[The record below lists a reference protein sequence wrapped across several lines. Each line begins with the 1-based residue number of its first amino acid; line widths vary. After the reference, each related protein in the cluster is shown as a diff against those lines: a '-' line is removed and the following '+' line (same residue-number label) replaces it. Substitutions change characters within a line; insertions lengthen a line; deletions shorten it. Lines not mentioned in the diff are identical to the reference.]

1 MSNDTLLR
9 TGLRDEG
16 RLAAL
21 RRARLLDTPPE
32 EAFDRLTRLVC
43 RLLGVPAALVS
54 LVEVD
59 RQFFK
64 SAVGL
69 PQEWMLRRETSLLH
83 SFCQHVVATGAPLLV
98 QDASEHPLV
107 SGSLAIP
114 DLGVA
119 AYLGMPLAT
128 ADGHTLGALCAIDTQ
143 PRIWTPGDAAT
154 LRDLASM
161 TMSEVA
167 LRRLALELEGRAG
180 EEAAARETARARAQR
195 LEALRRLANGVAHE
209 FAGVM
214 QAVQSGVRLAAAR
227 LDQDA
232 AAARS
237 ILALVGDATRRGGAL
252 TERLLAFAP
261 RGELRAERVDVAA
274 LLRRMERAAAGGS
287 GEPLQIRVDAPP
299 HLPAVLADP
308 EELRAVLLGL
318 AASARGAMPEG
329 GVLTL
334 RAALDEVAEGGAA
347 QHPARLRPG
356 PYIRFSVTDTG
367 TGLGTGEQAD
377 AGTAPLAP
385 GWPGPGAGLDLA
397 MARDFAEQA
406 GGGLAQESEAGV
418 GTTVVLW
425 LPAVETVAD
434 GAGAVE
440 TAPEG

>member
-9 TGLRDEG
+9 TELRDEG

-54 LVEVD
+54 LVEAN

-69 PQEWMLRRETSLLH
+69 PQDWMLRRETSLVH

-98 QDASEHPLV
+98 QDAAEHPLV

-167 LRRLALELEGRAG
+167 LRRLALDLEERAG
-180 EEAAARETARARAQR
+180 EEAAARETAQARAQR
-195 LEALRRLANGVAHE
+195 LEALRRLADGVAHE

-261 RGELRAERVDVAA
+261 RGELRAERIDVAA

-287 GEPLQIRVDAPP
+287 GDPLQIRVDAPP
-299 HLPAVLADP
+299 RLPTVLADP
-308 EELRAVLLGL
+308 EELKAVLLGL

-329 GVLTL
+329 GTLTL
-334 RAALDEVAEGGAA
+334 RAALDDVAEGGAPP

-356 PYIRFSVTDTG
+356 AYVRFSVTDTG
-367 TGLGTGEQAD
+367 TGLGAGEQAD
-377 AGTAPLAP
+377 AGTVPPAP

-406 GGGLAQESEAGV
+406 GGGLVQESEAGV

-425 LPAVETVAD
+425 LPAIETVAD
-434 GAGAVE
+434 GAAE